1 MRRGW
6 KLWPVYYYFL
16 FFYLDDIRLNIFNP
30 LKKKKIVPNFPFAY
44 DFHLLL
50 TKWYTFKIVFLFFPI
65 KNIEEQFPLRIFDTN
80 NFILLYSSD
89 RLKSKQLTEWTILYF
104 VSFSRL
110 NYGQIDAHR
119 RSEASFLP
127 SVTIFPFISFVKA

>member
-6 KLWPVYYYFL
+6 KLRPVYYYFL

-65 KNIEEQFPLRIFDTN
+65 KNIEEQFPLQIFDTN
-80 NFILLYSSD
+80 IPL
-89 RLKSKQLTEWTILYF
+89 
-104 VSFSRL
+104 
-110 NYGQIDAHR
+110 IDIN
-119 RSEASFLP
+119 RSN
-127 SVTIFPFISFVKA
+127 